1 MSEDVKFFLLQ
12 CAACLEKQG
21 VNLKEG
27 EHVPRISHEQGEIVY
42 MDLISPILEKISS
55 AKYFVTM
62 MDGFSWFVIK

>member
-1 MSEDVKFFLLQ
+1 MREDIKKFVLQ

-27 EHVPRISHEQGEIVY
+27 EHVPRISHEQGEIVN
-42 MDLISPILEKISS
+42 MDLISPIFS